1 MIGRDRGVTVFFKRL
16 GGMIRTD
23 RAYHWHHGSAEDVM
37 RKPLAV
43 IAALLLA
50 AVVLGVLAAAPLS
63 LSYG

>member
-1 MIGRDRGVTVFFKRL
+1 M
-16 GGMIRTD
+16 
-23 RAYHWHHGSAEDVM
+23 M
-37 RKPLAV
+37 RKPLAI